1 MTTTIIVSIVIIA
14 LALIFVLLQM
24 AKLEQ
29 RINNLCILVVAITES
44 LGSLN
49 YQ

>member
-29 RINNLCILVVAITES
+29 RINNLCILVGAITES

>member
-1 MTTTIIVSIVIIA
+1 MTTTIIGSIVIIA